1 MTRAGTTQTRTF
13 VYDDKGRLTTAT
25 NPENGTVTYTYNDS
39 DNTLQYKHDA
49 RGQDTVYTYDSKKRV
64 TMIQRYPTGK
74 NNTEDTWQRVTYT
87 YETNPYDATFSQYTT
102 GRLAAVQYSV
112 FAANQVVTEMYS
124 YHPAGAVTA
133 KQLQTPWSGVNQNN
147 QPVSGPANVEVSY
160 TYSSGGQVSS
170 TSYGTQVNTV
180 GSPGTATFSYGYDA
194 MGRPVSMSDN
204 VSTTWVQN
212 AQYDLAGRMNEHA
225 VFRGPVQFTN
235 NVLCVPVYSQ
245 ETMRYN
251 VNGQMASLDWGN
263 AWQWQLHHA
272 IFEHRA
278 YGRHS
283 VQLFGDAE

>member
-25 NPENGTVTYTYNDS
+25 NPENGLVTYTYNDS

-74 NNTEDTWQRVTYT
+74 NNTEDTWQRVTYS

-133 KQLQTPWSGVNQNN
+133 KRLQTPWSGVNQTINRCR
-147 QPVSGPANVEVSY
+147 GRRIL
-160 TYSSGGQVSS
+160 
-170 TSYGTQVNTV
+170 TSVIRIL
-180 GSPGTATFSYGYDA
+180 P
-194 MGRPVSMSDN
+194 
-204 VSTTWVQN
+204 
-212 AQYDLAGRMNEHA
+212 AGRCL
-225 VFRGPVQFTN
+225 RLRTG
-235 NVLCVPVYSQ
+235 L
-245 ETMRYN
+245 R
-251 VNGQMASLDWGN
+251 
-263 AWQWQLHHA
+263 
-272 IFEHRA
+272 
-278 YGRHS
+278 
-283 VQLFGDAE
+283 